1 MDYKFKKNV
10 FEIRSVSFVSN
21 VFFSEKCENN
31 CIFVIFRKPSYE
43 AQLNPGPS
51 QLAQPVRGSAQP
63 ARGSAQ
69 PPFYNCLVFVEKR
82 VFTRVRSTQT
92 C

>member
-1 MDYKFKKNV
+1 MDCKFKKNV
-10 FEIRSVSFVSN
+10 FEIRPVSFVSK
-21 VFFSEKCENN
+21 VFFLEKFENN
-31 CIFVIFRKPSYE
+31 CIFVIFRKSSYE
-43 AQLNPGPS
+43 AQLNPGPI

-63 ARGSAQ
+63 VRGSAQ
-69 PPFYNCLVFVEKR
+69 PPFYNCLVFVEKK